1 LSGKQTA
8 PIVGVGA
15 VVWKDDRLLLI
26 RRGRNPRK
34 GSWSLPGGRQEL
46 GETVNQAAAR
56 EIREETGIEIRI
68 LDTLAVIDLID
79 RDGEAIAHHYTVID
93 VQAEWVAGEARAG
106 DDAEAVAWVRPDQ
119 LDGYDLTEKLREVIA
134 ASARLRKA

>member
-1 LSGKQTA
+1 MSGKQTA

>member
-1 LSGKQTA
+1 MSGKQTA

-79 RDGEAIAHHYTVID
+79 RDGDAIAHHYTVID

-106 DDAEAVAWVRPDQ
+106 DDAEAVAWVLPDQ

>member
-79 RDGEAIAHHYTVID
+79 RDGDAIAHHYTVID